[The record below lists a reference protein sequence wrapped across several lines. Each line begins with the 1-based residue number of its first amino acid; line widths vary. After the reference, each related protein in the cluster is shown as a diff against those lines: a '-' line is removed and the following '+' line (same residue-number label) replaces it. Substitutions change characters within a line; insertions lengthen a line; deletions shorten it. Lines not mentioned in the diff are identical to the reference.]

1 VASGKGTGMAESG
14 GISRILGNQSE
25 SAAEGSIAESQT
37 PLDPTAASLAAEVAR
52 NDPELAQAAS
62 AYFRK
67 QSHLVEIQTEH
78 LHEQRIVNLQLLKL
92 KRLGER
98 LRVGLQV
105 FVILAAT
112 AIGLSIVV
120 MVRDAV
126 TSRRVVIEPF
136 HTPPGLA
143 ARGID
148 GTVIASGLL
157 DQLSQLQ
164 DATRSSSA
172 ARGLTGA
179 WTSTIKLD
187 VPEAGI
193 SVGEISRLLK
203 ERFGH
208 DVQIDGDLVETPTGE
223 LQLTVRGNG
232 VPPRTFGAG
241 GADLAKLTVA
251 AAEYVYSMSQ
261 PVRWATFLN
270 NSGRYAEAITFCR
283 TAIPSVAPE
292 DRSMLLTRWA
302 LANDSSGGSTRESLE
317 LLRAAIKLQPNDWIA
332 RANISNDLMIVND
345 EEGSWR
351 AGEDMRAAA
360 GGRPGK
366 APEIYYQNWD
376 YLTWNLPAWLE
387 ETRADAE
394 ANAGMGTGQ
403 SSAGPTL
410 GDIFARM
417 HDSEAA
423 ELALKTTKE
432 AVGDLTIGA
441 MTHFVRGRLAAEA
454 GDVRVAASEMEAFGI
469 AYANPAESTN
479 NPGYNCW
486 IASAEE
492 DAGRPDKADEVLR
505 TGGAFVDCYR
515 FRADILSGRGNWSG
529 AQKAYAEAV
538 ALAPDLPAAYY
549 SWGLALATHGDL
561 AGAEAKLA
569 DANKR
574 GPQWADPLK
583 AWGDLLAKQGKT
595 KDALAKYDQALKYAP
610 NWKQLKQ
617 VREALVKQK
626 S

>member
-1 VASGKGTGMAESG
+1 MSEAG
-14 GISRILGNQSE
+14 GISRILGTQSE
-25 SAAEGSIAESQT
+25 ADAEGSTPESAT
-37 PLDPTAASLAAEVAR
+37 PLDPTAAALAAGVAG
-52 NDPELAQAAS
+52 NDPELARAAS

-78 LHEQRIVNLQLLKL
+78 LHEQRVVNLQLLKL
-92 KRLGER
+92 KRWGER

-105 FVILAAT
+105 FFILAAT
-112 AIGLSIVV
+112 AIGLGVV
-120 MVRDAV
+120 MLVRDAA

-136 HTPPGLA
+136 HAPPGLA

-148 GTVIASGLL
+148 GTIIASGLL
-157 DQLSQLQ
+157 DQLSRLQ

-172 ARGLTGA
+172 ARDLTGA
-179 WTSTIKLD
+179 WTGTIKLD

-193 SVGEISRLLK
+193 SVGELSRLLK

-208 DVQIDGDLVETPTGE
+208 DVHIDGDLVETPTGGLE
-223 LQLTVRGNG
+223 LTVRGNG
-232 VPPRTFGAG
+232 VPPRTFSAS
-241 GADLAKLTVA
+241 GADLAKLTVD

-261 PVRWATFLN
+261 PARWATFLN
-270 NSGRYAEAITFCR
+270 NSGRYAEAIAFCR

-302 LANDSSGGSTRESLE
+302 LANDSSGGSTRESLD

-332 RANISNDLMIVND
+332 RANLTNDLMIVQD
-345 EEGSWR
+345 EEGAWR

-366 APEIYYQNWD
+366 ASEIYYQNWD

-387 ETRADAE
+387 ETRVDAE

-403 SSAGPTL
+403 SSAGPTIA
-410 GDIFARM
+410 DIYARM

-432 AVGDLTIGA
+432 AAGDLTIGA

-454 GDVRVAASEMEAFGI
+454 GAASAAASEMEAFGI

-486 IASAEE
+486 IAAAEE
-492 DAGRPDKADEVLR
+492 QAGHPDKADEVLR

-529 AQKAYAEAV
+529 AQKAYGEAV

-549 SWGLALATHGDL
+549 SWGVALAMHGDP
-561 AGAEAKLA
+561 AGAEAKIA

-574 GPQWADPLK
+574 GPHWADPLK
-583 AWGDLLAKQGKT
+583 VWGDLLLKQGKT
-595 KDALAKYDQALKYAP
+595 KEALAKYDQALKYAP
-610 NWKQLKQ
+610 NWQQLQQARAALAKQ
-617 VREALVKQK
+617 EN
-626 S
+626 

>member
-1 VASGKGTGMAESG
+1 VAESG
-14 GISRILGNQSE
+14 RMSGILGTGSE
-25 SAAEGSIAESQT
+25 SPAEGSTSDNPT
-37 PLDPTAASLAAEVAR
+37 SLDPTAAALAAEVAK
-52 NDPELAQAAS
+52 NNPELAQAAS
-62 AYFRK
+62 AYFRR
-67 QSHLVEIQTEH
+67 QSQLVEIQTEH
-78 LHEQRIVNLQLLKL
+78 LHEQRMVNLQLLKL

-112 AIGLSIVV
+112 AIGVGAV
-120 MVRDAV
+120 MMVRDAA
-126 TSRRVVIEPF
+126 TSRRVVLEPF
-136 HTPPGLA
+136 HAPPGLA

-157 DQLSQLQ
+157 DQLSRLQ

-179 WTSTIKLD
+179 WTGTIKLD

-193 SVGEISRLLK
+193 SVGEISRVLK

-208 DVQIDGDLVETPTGE
+208 DVHIDGDLVETATGG
-223 LQLTVRGNG
+223 LALTVRGNG
-232 VPPRTFGAG
+232 VPPRTFSASA
-241 GADLAKLTVA
+241 ADLAKLTVE

-270 NSGRYAEAITFCR
+270 NSGRYGEAIAFSQ
-283 TAIPSVAPE
+283 TAIPTVGSE

-302 LANDSSGGSTRESLE
+302 VANDSSGGSTRESLE
-317 LLRAAIKLQPNDWIA
+317 LLRAAVKLQPNDWIA
-332 RANISNDLMIVND
+332 RANITNDLMIVDD
-345 EEGSWR
+345 EEGAWR
-351 AGEDMRAAA
+351 ASEDMRTVA

-366 APEIYYQNWD
+366 AAEIYYQNWD

-410 GDIFARM
+410 ADIYARL

-423 ELALKTTKE
+423 ELALKTTKD
-432 AVGDLTIGA
+432 AAGDLTIGA

-454 GDVRVAASEMEAFGI
+454 GDASAAASEMEAFGI
-469 AYANPAESTN
+469 DYANPAESTN

-486 IASAEE
+486 IAPAEE
-492 DAGRPDKADEVLR
+492 EAGRPGKADEVLR
-505 TGGAFVDCYR
+505 TGGSFVDCYR
-515 FRADILSGRGNWSG
+515 FRADILASRGDWDG
-529 AQKAYAEAV
+529 AQKAYAQAV

-549 SWGLALATHGDL
+549 SWGVALAMHGDL
-561 AGAEAKLA
+561 AGAEEKLA
-569 DANKR
+569 DANRR
-574 GPQWADPLK
+574 GPHWADPLK
-583 AWGDLLAKQGKT
+583 QWGDLLAKQGKT
-595 KDALAKYDQALKYAP
+595 NDALGKYDEALKYAP
-610 NWKQLKQ
+610 NWKHLK
-617 VREALVKQK
+617 EARNSIAKQK
-626 S
+626 I

>member
-1 VASGKGTGMAESG
+1 MSEAG
-14 GISRILGNQSE
+14 GISRILGTQSE
-25 SAAEGSIAESQT
+25 SAAEGSTAESPT
-37 PLDPTAASLAAEVAR
+37 PLDPTAAALAAEAAR

-92 KRLGER
+92 KRWGER

-105 FVILAAT
+105 FIILAAT
-112 AIGLSIVV
+112 VIGIGVV
-120 MVRDAV
+120 MLVRDAA
-126 TSRRVVIEPF
+126 TSRRVVLEPF
-136 HTPPGLA
+136 HAPPGLA

-148 GTVIASGLL
+148 GTTIASGLL
-157 DQLSQLQ
+157 DQLSRLQ
-164 DATRSSSA
+164 EATRSSSA
-172 ARGLTGA
+172 ARDLTGA
-179 WTSTIKLD
+179 WTGTIKLD

-193 SVGEISRLLK
+193 SVGELSRLLK
-203 ERFGH
+203 DRFGH
-208 DVQIDGDLVETPTGE
+208 DVHIDGDLVETLAGGLE
-223 LQLTVRGNG
+223 LTVRGNG
-232 VPPRTFGAG
+232 VPPRTFSAS
-241 GADLAKLTVA
+241 GADLPKLTVD

-270 NSGRYAEAITFCR
+270 NSGRYGEAITFCR

-292 DRSMLLTRWA
+292 DRSLLLTRWA

-332 RANISNDLMIVND
+332 RANITNDLMIVDD
-345 EEGSWR
+345 EEGAWR

-366 APEIYYQNWD
+366 APDVYYQNWD

-387 ETRADAE
+387 ETRADAD

-410 GDIFARM
+410 ADIYARL

-423 ELALKTTKE
+423 ELALKTTKD
-432 AVGDLTIGA
+432 AVGDLTIAA
-441 MTHFVRGRLAAEA
+441 MTHFVQGRLAAEA
-454 GDVRVAASEMEAFGI
+454 GDASAAASEMEAFGI
-469 AYANPAESTN
+469 AYANHAESTN

-486 IASAEE
+486 IAPAEE
-492 DAGRPDKADEVLR
+492 QAGHPDKADEVLR

-515 FRADILSGRGNWSG
+515 FRADILSVRGDWSG
-529 AQKAYAEAV
+529 AQKAYAQAV

-549 SWGLALATHGDL
+549 SWGVALAMHGDL

-574 GPQWADPLK
+574 GPHWADPLK
-583 AWGDLLAKQGKT
+583 VWGDLLSKQGKT
-595 KDALAKYDQALKYAP
+595 KDALAKYDQALRYAP
-610 NWKQLKQ
+610 NWQQLQKA
-617 VREALVKQK
+617 RAALVKQE

>member
-1 VASGKGTGMAESG
+1 MAESG
-14 GISRILGNQSE
+14 VVSGILGSE
-25 SAAEGSIAESQT
+25 SESSAESSNLESQT
-37 PLDPTAASLAAEVAR
+37 PLDPTAAALAAEAAGSSS
-52 NDPELAQAAS
+52 ELAQAAS

-78 LHEQRIVNLQLLKL
+78 LHEQRAVNLQLLKL

-112 AIGLSIVV
+112 AIGLGAVV
-120 MVRDAV
+120 LVRDAV

-136 HTPPGLA
+136 HSPPALT

-148 GTVIASGLL
+148 GTIIASGLL
-157 DQLSQLQ
+157 DQLSRLQ

-179 WTSTIKLD
+179 WTGTIKLD

-203 ERFGH
+203 DRFGH
-208 DVQIDGDLVETPTGE
+208 DVHIDGDMVETQTGALE
-223 LQLTVRGNG
+223 LTVRGNG
-232 VPPRTFGAG
+232 VPPRSFSAPA
-241 GADLAKLTVA
+241 ADLAQLTIQ

-270 NSGRYAEAITFCR
+270 NSGRYAEAIEFCR
-283 TAIPSVAPE
+283 TAIPSANPE
-292 DRSMLLTRWA
+292 DRSLLLTRWA
-302 LANDSSGGSTRESLE
+302 LANDSSGGSTRESLG
-317 LLRAAIKLQPNDWIA
+317 LLQTAVKLQPNDWIA
-332 RANISNDLMIVND
+332 RANIMNDLMIVDD

-376 YLTWNLPAWLE
+376 YLTWNLPMWLE
-387 ETRADAE
+387 ETKADAE
-394 ANAGMGTGQ
+394 SNAGMGTGQ
-403 SSAGPTL
+403 SSAGPSL
-410 GDIFARM
+410 ADIYARL
-417 HDSEAA
+417 HDPEAA

-432 AVGDLTIGA
+432 ALGDLTIAA

-454 GDVRVAASEMEAFGI
+454 GDARAAVTEMEAFGI

-486 IASAEE
+486 IALAEE
-492 DAGRPDKADEVLR
+492 EAGRPDKADEVLR

-515 FRADILSGRGNWSG
+515 FRADILSGRGDWAG
-529 AQKAYAEAV
+529 AQKTYAEAV

-549 SWGLALATHGDL
+549 SWGVALAKHGDL
-561 AGAEAKLA
+561 VGAEAKLA
-569 DANKR
+569 DANNR
-574 GPQWADPLK
+574 GPHWADPLK
-583 AWGDLLAKQGKT
+583 VWGDLLAKQGKT
-595 KDALAKYDQALKYAP
+595 RDALAKYDQALKYAP
-610 NWKQLKQ
+610 NWKQLK
-617 VREALVKQK
+617 EARDALAKQRT
-626 S
+626 

>member
-1 VASGKGTGMAESG
+1 MSEAG
-14 GISRILGNQSE
+14 GISRILGTQSE
-25 SAAEGSIAESQT
+25 SADEGSTPESPT
-37 PLDPTAASLAAEVAR
+37 PLDPTAAALAAGAAR
-52 NDPELAQAAS
+52 NDPELARAAS

-78 LHEQRIVNLQLLKL
+78 LHEQRVVNLQLLKL
-92 KRLGER
+92 KRWGER

-105 FVILAAT
+105 FIILAAT
-112 AIGLSIVV
+112 VIGIGVV
-120 MVRDAV
+120 MLVRDAA
-126 TSRRVVIEPF
+126 TSRRVVLEPF
-136 HTPPGLA
+136 HAPPGLA

-148 GTVIASGLL
+148 GTTIASGLL
-157 DQLSQLQ
+157 DQLSRLQ
-164 DATRSSSA
+164 EATRSSSA
-172 ARGLTGA
+172 ARDLTGA
-179 WTSTIKLD
+179 WTGTIKLD

-193 SVGEISRLLK
+193 SVGELSRLLK
-203 ERFGH
+203 DRFGH
-208 DVQIDGDLVETPTGE
+208 DVHIDGDLVETPAGGLE
-223 LQLTVRGNG
+223 LTVRGNG
-232 VPPRTFGAG
+232 VPPRTFSASGV
-241 GADLAKLTVA
+241 DLPKLTVD

-270 NSGRYAEAITFCR
+270 NSGRYGEAITFCR
-283 TAIPSVAPE
+283 TAIPSVATE

-332 RANISNDLMIVND
+332 RANITNDLMIVDD
-345 EEGSWR
+345 EEGAWR

-366 APEIYYQNWD
+366 APDVYYQNWD

-387 ETRADAE
+387 ETRADAD

-410 GDIFARM
+410 ADIYARL

-423 ELALKTTKE
+423 ELALKTTKD
-432 AVGDLTIGA
+432 AVGDLTIAA
-441 MTHFVRGRLAAEA
+441 MTHFVQGRLAAEA
-454 GDVRVAASEMEAFGI
+454 GDASAAASEMEAFGI

-486 IASAEE
+486 IAPAEE
-492 DAGRPDKADEVLR
+492 QAGHPDKADEVLR

-515 FRADILSGRGNWSG
+515 FRADILSARGDWSG
-529 AQKAYAEAV
+529 AQKAYAQAV

-549 SWGLALATHGDL
+549 SWGVALAMHGDL

-574 GPQWADPLK
+574 GPHWADPLK
-583 AWGDLLAKQGKT
+583 VWGDLLSKQGKT

-610 NWKQLKQ
+610 NWQQLQKA
-617 VREALVKQK
+617 RAALVKQE

>member
-1 VASGKGTGMAESG
+1 MAESDG
-14 GISRILGNQSE
+14 VSGILGTESE
-25 SAAEGSIAESQT
+25 SSAEGSTPETPT
-37 PLDPTAASLAAEVAR
+37 PLDPTAAALAAEVAK
-52 NDPELAQAAS
+52 NNPELAQEAS

-105 FVILAAT
+105 FVILVAT
-112 AIGLSIVV
+112 AIGLGAVM

-136 HTPPGLA
+136 HAPPGLA

-148 GTVIASGLL
+148 GTVFASGLL
-157 DQLSQLQ
+157 DQLSRLQ

-179 WTSTIKLD
+179 WTGTIKLD

-193 SVGEISRLLK
+193 SVGEISRALK

-208 DVQIDGDLVETPTGE
+208 DVHIDGDLVETPTGGLE
-223 LQLTVRGNG
+223 LTVRGNG
-232 VPPRTFGAG
+232 VPPRTFTASV
-241 GADLAKLTVA
+241 ADLAKLTVE

-270 NSGRYAEAITFCR
+270 NSGRYGEAIVFCQ
-283 TAIPSVAPE
+283 TAIPSVGPD
-292 DRSMLLTRWA
+292 DRSLLLTRWA
-302 LANDSSGGSTRESLE
+302 VANDSSGGSTRESLG
-317 LLRAAIKLQPNDWIA
+317 LLRAAVKLQPNDWIA
-332 RANISNDLMIVND
+332 RANFMNDLMIVDD
-345 EEGSWR
+345 EEGAWR

-360 GGRPGK
+360 GGRPGR

-376 YLTWNLPAWLE
+376 YLTWNLPTWLE
-387 ETRADAE
+387 EQRADAE

-410 GDIFARM
+410 ADIYARL

-432 AVGDLTIGA
+432 ALGDLTIGA

-454 GDVRVAASEMEAFGI
+454 GDASGAATEMEAFGI

-486 IASAEE
+486 IAPAEE
-492 DAGRPDKADEVLR
+492 EAGRPDKADEVLR
-505 TGGAFVDCYR
+505 TGGSFVDCYR
-515 FRADILSGRGNWSG
+515 FRADILSGRGDWGG

-549 SWGLALATHGDL
+549 SWGVALAKHGDL
-561 AGAEAKLA
+561 ASAEAKLA
-569 DANKR
+569 GANNR
-574 GPQWADPLK
+574 GPHWADPLK
-583 AWGDLLAKQGKT
+583 AWGDLLVKQGKK
-595 KDALAKYDQALKYAP
+595 KDALAKYDEALKYAP
-610 NWKQLKQ
+610 NWKQLK
-617 VREALVKQK
+617 EARNAVAKQK